1 MIKQIVGFQRVEYDK
16 KDGSGHVSGANLY
29 IAVPIPEDRGSGLAV
44 ERVYVGSKKLPS
56 PLMVGDY
63 DIEYD
68 VDYQGKGYISRIVK
82 I

>member
-16 KDGSGHVSGANLY
+16 KDGTGHVSGAHLY
-29 IAVPIPEDRGSGLAV
+29 IAVPIPQDRGDGIAV
-44 ERVYVGSKKLPS
+44 ERVYVGSKRLPS

>member
-44 ERVYVGSKKLPS
+44 ERVYVGSKNQAKLKVPFITVS
-56 PLMVGDY
+56 QTCLANL
-63 DIEYD
+63 
-68 VDYQGKGYISRIVK
+68 
-82 I
+82 

>member
-1 MIKQIVGFQRVEYDK
+1 MIKQIVGFQRVEYYK
-16 KDGSGHVSGANLY
+16 KDGKGHVSGDHLY
-29 IAVPIPEDRGSGLAV
+29 IAVPIPQDRGDGIAV
-44 ERVYVGSKKLPS
+44 ERVYVGSKRLPS